1 MRVALGFEGLLED
14 DVPIGVIGDHDVLVA
29 RASLDR
35 KTSRIIRVQF
45 AEREDIKKEF
55 VRSECRSSQVN
66 DRVG

>member
-45 AEREDIKKEF
+45 AERE
-55 VRSECRSSQVN
+55 
-66 DRVG
+66 